1 MRQSLETGAP
11 AIKVLRRKI
20 VSPQQV
26 KALMAGEIDLGMGV
40 LLGQEDATQPRIR
53 LTMAEDD
60 AGLIEQAGSATV
72 ITG

>member
-1 MRQSLETGAP
+1 
-11 AIKVLRRKI
+11 
-20 VSPQQV
+20 
-26 KALMAGEIDLGMGV
+26 MAGEIDLGMGV